1 MSTELKAGQI
11 TGEMSYQEYR
21 DMIDALLKEGKTT
34 GENHSEMMV
43 NYTKMNATRMKRIDK
58 HTGLSEE
65 LRRIAEHLSRP
76 QKWTVLTEGW
86 CGDAAQIVP
95 VFHKVAEAAGPA
107 IELKFVL
114 RDLHLDLM
122 DQHLTNGGRSIP
134 KLIAEDAETGEQ
146 LFTWGPRP
154 AEAQKLYLHLK
165 ETKAP
170 FKEAAEKLHKWYADN
185 KTRDTQQAL
194 AELMRPYADIR

>member
-1 MSTELKAGQI
+1 MNTETQARQI
-11 TGEMSYQEYR
+11 EGEMTYREYR

-34 GENHSEMMV
+34 GDNHSEAMV
-43 NYTKMNATRMKRIDK
+43 NYAKMNATRMRRIDK
-58 HTGLSEE
+58 HVALSDE
-65 LRRIAEHLSRP
+65 LREIATRLKRP
-76 QKWTVLTEGW
+76 QKWVVLTEGW

-95 VFHKVAEAAGPA
+95 VFNKIAEAAGDT
-107 IELKFVL
+107 IELRFVL
-114 RDLHLDLM
+114 RDLHLELM

-134 KLIAEDAETGEQ
+134 KLIAKDAETGRV
-146 LFTWGPRP
+146 LFDWGPRP
-154 AEAQKLYLHLK
+154 DEAQKLYTHLK

-194 AELMRPYADIR
+194 AELLRPYAG